1 MSDVFDW
8 LKSGSAGHRA
18 KLNSNGSLTI
28 SSIASEKLSLE
39 AFQPFVRLV
48 LQAESQNHIRIE
60 ETHSTDDMYDLII
73 IYRV

>member
-28 SSIASEKLSLE
+28 SSIGSDKLSLE

-48 LQAESQNHIRIE
+48 LQAESQSHIRVE
-60 ETHSTDDMYDLII
+60 ETHSTDDMHDLII

>member
-28 SSIASEKLSLE
+28 SSIGSDKLSLE
-39 AFQPFVRLV
+39 AFQPFIRLA
-48 LQAESQNHIRIE
+48 LQAESQGHIRIE

>member
-8 LKSGSAGHRA
+8 LKSGSAGHT

-28 SSIASEKLSLE
+28 SSIGSDKLSLE
-39 AFQPFVRLV
+39 AFQPFVRLA
-48 LQAESQNHIRIE
+48 LQAESQGHIRIE